1 MLEFKFAC
9 ELLSHG
15 ETTVQPVTTLSC
27 YYSCYR
33 AVEFNLACQVLQLV
47 LLMGYRVRSWGQDQ
61 SFIQTTGQ
69 TICDDVQNKFS
80 PKKFSSKTLAE
91 HITADLSSN
100 NVRPQNMRWESS
112 FTMRF
117 CDETQERHQLPHKFE
132 PDKCGRIR
140 PKNCRRGSCMNPQ
153 NWKLGIDVQS
163 TNIKTEEVTAYKT
176 WLPPTTRTARHQGC
190 HQHLRHH
197 LPNDDISKAQ
207 LDFLMAQDYKTQLWD
222 ELTLL
227 WWLINLYP
235 YTPSYPAH

>member
-69 TICDDVQNKFS
+69 TICDDVQNEFS

-91 HITADLSSN
+91 HITADFSSN

-153 NWKLGIDVQS
+153 NWMLGIDVQS
-163 TNIKTEEVTAYKT
+163 TNIKNEEVTAYKT
-176 WLPPTTRTARHQGC
+176 WLPIPPPAPHDIRGATSICVTTSPMMIFQR
-190 HQHLRHH
+190 
-197 LPNDDISKAQ
+197 
-207 LDFLMAQDYKTQLWD
+207 
-222 ELTLL
+222 
-227 WWLINLYP
+227 
-235 YTPSYPAH
+235 PS

>member
-1 MLEFKFAC
+1 MEKLPYNR
-9 ELLSHG
+9 L
-15 ETTVQPVTTLSC
+15 QPYHVTRVATGQLNSTLPAK
-27 YYSCYR
+27 Y
-33 AVEFNLACQVLQLV
+33 FNLSFWWVTGLDPE
-47 LLMGYRVRSWGQDQ
+47 VR
-61 SFIQTTGQ
+61 I
-69 TICDDVQNKFS
+69 N
-80 PKKFSSKTLAE
+80 PSSKRLVKQSVTMCRMSFLPRNSQAKPWLN
-91 HITADLSSN
+91 ISLFTADLSSN
-100 NVRPQNMRWESS
+100 TVRPQNMRWESS

-117 CDETQERHQLPHKFE
+117 CEETQERHQLPHKFE

-207 LDFLMAQDYKTQLWD
+207 LDFLMAQDYKTQLWG

-235 YTPSYPAH
+235 